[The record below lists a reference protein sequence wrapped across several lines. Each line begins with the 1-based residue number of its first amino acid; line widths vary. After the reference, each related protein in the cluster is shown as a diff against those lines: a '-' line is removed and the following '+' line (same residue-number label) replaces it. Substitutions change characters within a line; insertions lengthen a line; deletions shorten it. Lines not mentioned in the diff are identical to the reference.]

1 MINRK
6 IKNLFNI
13 FKIFFSKYFFG
24 FYTNH
29 YYLNR
34 HQIKIIKNLLL
45 NENPD
50 VVLKYEENFSEIIG
64 NGRSISFASARMA
77 FYVLMIELGIKDG
90 DEVIIQAANCSVMI
104 NAILKTGA
112 KPVFADIDIDT
123 LGTSY
128 ASIVQNI
135 TNNTKLIV
143 AQHSFGIPCDIE
155 KIKMLTIEKGIF
167 LLEDCALSFD
177 SKINNIKLGNFGD
190 AAIFSTDYSKPINTI
205 IGGILYTNNNNLYQK
220 IKSNTSNIK
229 QLSSQHK
236 KNIYKQFIIQKVFFV
251 PNLYGKLIF
260 LNYLKSILIK
270 IFNINS
276 SVLKLDDD
284 YSLPQFSNNK
294 YPYPSRMP
302 SFLAQLGIF
311 ELQMWDSVKKNRIE
325 LLNDYIKIFE
335 KKKLINLLPKKYFD
349 LSCEI
354 VPLRFVF
361 YHTNSSLIRQKLSY
375 SIHTEAIWFL
385 SPIIA
390 TTDYRIFN
398 YVEDTCPIVE
408 YSCNSIVN
416 LPTTYE
422 KKYNQYLIFLINK
435 IL

>member
-29 YYLNR
+29 YYLNG

-50 VVLKYEENFSEIIG
+50 IVLKYEENFSEIIG

-112 KPVFADIDIDT
+112 KPVFVDIDIDT

-128 ASIVQNI
+128 SSIVRNI

-229 QLSSQHK
+229 QLSSKHK
-236 KNIYKQFIIQKVFFV
+236 KNIYNQFIIQKVFFA

-260 LNYLKSILIK
+260 LNYFKSFLLKIL
-270 IFNINS
+270 NINS

-294 YPYPSRMP
+294 YPYPSGMP

-311 ELQMWDSVKKNRIE
+311 ELQMWDSVKKNRIQ
-325 LLNDYIKIFE
+325 LLKKYIQIFE
-335 KKKLINLLPKKYFD
+335 KKKLTNLLPKKYFD
-349 LSCEI
+349 ISCEI

-361 YHTNSSLIRQKLSY
+361 YHTNASLIRQKLSY

-390 TTDYRIFN
+390 TKDYRIFN

-416 LPTTYE
+416 LPITYE
-422 KKYNQYLIFLINK
+422 NIYNQFLISLINK